1 MFLSDTKNIFKILL
15 FSILMFSLTACPDDP
30 VKVEPDPCEG
40 KTPVTADFDIYFNG
54 YDKIKKIYFNYYTD
68 TILVWDRVTFEAKGD
83 YEYYEWQL
91 GDDPTIYNEKTEIFQ
106 FKEAWGELKMRL
118 IVKNP
123 PDTLCFPDDD
133 GIDTVYKTIT
143 VIDRDSAAII
153 GSYIGYHTSDTLD
166 TFIVDVKY
174 EGMDRGLVFYNIN
187 RGFHLPDHF
196 NGNIVQINWLNKFAM
211 MKGDYTYGFGCQS
224 PDGYA
229 ELQEDNK
236 TLIVNYEAGPY
247 DDRKEYT
254 FIGVK
259 Q

>member
-1 MFLSDTKNIFKILL
+1 MKPNKFRYYYFAVVLP
-15 FSILMFSLTACPDDP
+15 LMWLLTACPDDP

-40 KTPVTADFDIYFNG
+40 KTPVTADFDIYMKM
-54 YDKIKKIYFNYYTD
+54 YDAISKSNFYYHSDTVLKSNYV
-68 TILVWDRVTFEAKGD
+68 IFEAKGD

-91 GDDPTIYNEKTEIFQ
+91 GDDPTIYTGDQQLFR
-106 FKEAWGELKMRL
+106 FKNPWGELKMRL

-143 VIDRDSAAII
+143 VIERDSAAII

-187 RGFHLPDHF
+187 RGFHLPENI
-196 NGNIVQINWLNKFAM
+196 NGNIVQIRWENKYAI
-211 MKGDYTYGFGCQS
+211 MKSDYCYSFGSQS

-229 ELQEDNK
+229 ELQADNK

>member
-1 MFLSDTKNIFKILL
+1 MKPNKFRYYFLMSVLP
-15 FSILMFSLTACPDDP
+15 LMWLLTACPDDP

-40 KTPVTADFDIYFNG
+40 KTPVTADFDIYITAF
-54 YDKIKKIYFNYYTD
+54 DEIKKSYFKYHTD
-68 TILVWDRVTFEAKGD
+68 TALVYNRITFEAKGD

-91 GDDPTIYNEKTEIFQ
+91 GDDPTIYNDKIEIFQ

-123 PDTLCFPDDD
+123 PDTLCFPADD

-143 VIDRDSAAII
+143 VVELDSAAII
-153 GSYIGYHTSDTLD
+153 GSYLGYHTSDTLD
-166 TFIVDVKY
+166 TFRVDVKY
-174 EGMDRGLVFYNIN
+174 EGMLKGLIIYNIN
-187 RGFHLPDHF
+187 RGFFMPENI
-196 NGNIVQINWLNKFAM
+196 NGNIVSISWLNKYAI
-211 MKGDYTYGFGCQS
+211 MKSDYCYSYGSQS

-229 ELQEDNK
+229 ELKEDNK